1 MLRGVLAGVAAIAIV
16 ATVGCGV
23 LGSKYRYHY
32 RITVVVDTL
41 QGLKTGSAVHE
52 QIVGSS
58 NVDLGEL
65 SAKRGIRT
73 RGEAVAVDLP
83 NSQTLFVL
91 LPGSEAAQSAL
102 DPQWQNDWVQSARRI
117 IRGETPRG
125 PMPIEPETNPSAG
138 ATASAGPALVRFRNL
153 DDPASIEWVDP
164 KNLEASFGKG
174 VRLRSIT
181 VQVTEDPTSVGIER
195 RLPWLRDYFDRSFV
209 GPRFSNPHGPL
220 VENVRAGSFSTEL
233 HR

>member
-1 MLRGVLAGVAAIAIV
+1 MLRRVLSGAAAIAIL
-16 ATVGCGV
+16 ATGGCGL
-23 LGSKYRYHY
+23 LGSTYTYHY

-83 NSQTLFVL
+83 DGQTLFAL
-91 LPGSEAAQSAL
+91 LPGSEAVQAAL

-117 IRGETPRG
+117 VRGQTPRE
-125 PMPIEPETNPSAG
+125 PMQIEPESNATAG
-138 ATASAGPALVRFRNL
+138 ATGSVGPALVRLRNL
-153 DDPASIEWVDP
+153 DDPATIEWVDP

-174 VRLRSIT
+174 ARLRSIT
-181 VQVTEDPTSVGIER
+181 VQVTDDPLSVGIER
-195 RLPWLRDYFDRSFV
+195 RLPWLRDYFDRSFT
-209 GPRFSNPHGPL
+209 GHRFSSPNGPL
-220 VENVRAGSFSTEL
+220 VENLRAGSFSTEL
-233 HR
+233 RG